1 MKGKA
6 RDNLALPFLDL
17 SIYRSHRYQAQHI
30 KQPLARFRVLIG
42 DDRQST

>member
-6 RDNLALPFLDL
+6 RNNLALPFLDL

-30 KQPLARFRVLIG
+30 KQPLARFRVLVDG
-42 DDRQST
+42 DRQST

>member
-17 SIYRSHRYQAQHI
+17 SIYISHRYQARHI
-30 KQPLARFRVLIG
+30 KQPLAGFRVLV
-42 DDRQST
+42 DDNRQNI

>member
-1 MKGKA
+1 MKSKA
-6 RDNLALPFLDL
+6 RDDRALPFLDL

-42 DDRQST
+42 DDRQNI

>member
-6 RDNLALPFLDL
+6 RDNLALPFLGL
-17 SIYRSHRYQAQHI
+17 SSYRFHRYQAQHV

-42 DDRQST
+42 DDRQNI